1 MDDIKYVLVIP
12 LVAFIIAAFHAYDE
26 RDFISFA
33 FAVVASCLLFVAVTV
48 I

>member
-1 MDDIKYVLVIP
+1 MDDIKCVLIIP

-33 FAVVASCLLFVAVTV
+33 FSVVASCLLFVAITAN
-48 I
+48 